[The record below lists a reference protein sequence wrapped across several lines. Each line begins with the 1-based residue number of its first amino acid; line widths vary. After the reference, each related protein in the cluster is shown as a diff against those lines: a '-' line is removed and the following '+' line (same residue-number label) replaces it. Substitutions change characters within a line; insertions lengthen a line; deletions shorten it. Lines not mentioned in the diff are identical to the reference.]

1 MNPKPID
8 EIVEKVDGKDG
19 RVYIALAK
27 TGLWTC
33 SATLS
38 AVIVMGVKKTLAG
51 DPAMIG
57 NVVQACQVLSMIAI
71 TVLGY
76 HGYKGT
82 RIFHAL
88 RHWNDGNDS
97 VSE

>member
-1 MNPKPID
+1 MNPKPLD
-8 EIVEKVDGKDG
+8 EVVEKVDGKDG

-27 TGLWTC
+27 AGLWTC

-38 AVIVMGVKKTLAG
+38 SIIVMGVKKTLHG

-76 HGYKGT
+76 HHYDGT